1 MKGKLVRKRAAH
13 VHTSR
18 DTIIA
23 FRSLIA
29 NVVISVLLHSLL
41 LSLSLHRVLFLS
53 LFPQTPA
60 KSKRVGPPPLNNTA
74 LLHELLS
81 AHGRYSK
88 CD

>member
-13 VHTSR
+13 IHTSC
-18 DTIIA
+18 DTILP

-29 NVVISVLLHSLL
+29 NLVISVLPHS
-41 LSLSLHRVLFLS
+41 LSLSLQHILFLS
-53 LFPQTPA
+53 LFPLTPA